1 MRARAGEAVRIAVR
15 RGASWRVSE
24 LEIQPAIPPLREK
37 GRAGALCR
45 RIIGCEAK
53 KGRAMRKWGIVI
65 GVVYAVIVFGL
76 LVPAGMILAGDGSPL
91 GLVFSRD
98 MFELFGEWLV
108 WVPIVALV
116 AGQAIL
122 LFSVIVTSMLFALL
136 AFAGLSAVGAAAYG
150 DKFVDRY
157 WLSAAQMFAIWAALW
172 VLWGIAFYLYF
183 RNSAQLTTRAVSWL
197 LKGSVLELLI
207 AVPCHVWV
215 RRRGDCSAPIATS
228 FGIVTGIALML
239 LAFGPSV
246 LLLYKK
252 RLDGYAV
259 RPAK

>member
-1 MRARAGEAVRIAVR
+1 
-15 RGASWRVSE
+15 
-24 LEIQPAIPPLREK
+24 
-37 GRAGALCR
+37 
-45 RIIGCEAK
+45 
-53 KGRAMRKWGIVI
+53 MRKWGIVI
-65 GVVYAVIVFGL
+65 SLFYAVIVFCL

-91 GLVFSRD
+91 RLVFSRD

-108 WVPIVALV
+108 WVPIIALI

-122 LFSVIVTSMLFALL
+122 LFLSVDTSFKKLKPRAHVAVSVITTSMLFAVL
-136 AFAGLSAVGAAAYG
+136 AFAGLSAAGAAAYG
-150 DKFVDRY
+150 DKFLDRY
-157 WLSAAQMFAIWAALW
+157 WLSAAQMFGVWASLW

-183 RNSAQLTTRAVSWL
+183 RNSAQVTTRAVSWL

-207 AVPCHVWV
+207 AVPCHMWV

-228 FGIVTGIALML
+228 FGIVTGIAVML

-252 RLDGYAV
+252 RLDGYAA
-259 RPAK
+259 RKAI